1 MAPQNK
7 SPNLAV
13 VTASANGSDESLSS
27 VAANA
32 KASIAALSLVLY
44 SKTFII
50 LSKS

>member
-7 SPNLAV
+7 SPSLAV
-13 VTASANGSDESLSS
+13 VTASANGSDKSVSS
-27 VAANA
+27 VAAKA
-32 KASIAALSLVLY
+32 KASIADLSLVLY